1 MLDLGALFE
10 HDLGDGVRAVA
21 TARGPSE
28 NEQKMTPASAS
39 LALNVV
45 ATDTEST
52 TASIATPE
60 RRSCSAREMPSLSNI
75 ARSSG
80 STSSRLPGAALGLG
94 AA

>member
-1 MLDLGALFE
+1 
-10 HDLGDGVRAVA
+10 
-21 TARGPSE
+21 
-28 NEQKMTPASAS
+28 MTPASAS
-39 LALNVV
+39 LAWKVV

-60 RRSCSAREMPSLSNI
+60 RRSCSAKEMPSFSNM

-80 STSSRLPGAALGLG
+80 STSSMLESAAFFLG